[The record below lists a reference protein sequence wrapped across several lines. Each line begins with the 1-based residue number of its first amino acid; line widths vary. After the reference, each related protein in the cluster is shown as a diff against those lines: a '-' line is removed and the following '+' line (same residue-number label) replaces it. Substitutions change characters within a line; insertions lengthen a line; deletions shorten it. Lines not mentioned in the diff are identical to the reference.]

1 MTEKI
6 LISSEKDF
14 LKMKRHDWK
23 DDHYTTYYINTP
35 NSYPCIALKTNYSN
49 GPLGT
54 IYEINEFVY
63 LEDFNSSQE

>member
-6 LISSEKDF
+6 LIPSEKDF

-23 DDHYTTYYINTP
+23 EDQYTTYYINTP
-35 NSYPCIALKTNYSN
+35 KSYPCVALITNYCN

-54 IYEINEFVY
+54 IYDITEFVY
-63 LEDFNSSQE
+63 PEDFNA